1 MSDDQTII
9 IKKIKKS
16 GGGHHGG
23 AWKIAYADFVT
34 AMMAFFLLLWLL
46 NSVTQ
51 DQLQGI
57 ADHFAPISTSKSTS
71 GSGQILGGKV
81 VGEPGAMDVSSSR
94 ASVSVD
100 LPPPKAGSG
109 GEQSSD
115 APPPD
120 APPSDAS
127 KKQEQAQFDKAA
139 SELRQAIE
147 SVPSLRRLAKSLL
160 IDNTPEGLRIQIVDQ
175 KGLAMF
181 PSGSAKMY
189 LHTRKVLELVAKV
202 INTMPQ
208 KISISGHTD
217 SVKFHT
223 DNGYSNWELSA
234 DRANAARRELEK
246 LGVPFERVAKV
257 VGKAATEPLMPD
269 DPKNARNR
277 RLSIILLRGTGK
289 KKAVPDGGGGG
300 QDSQQQSVP
309 ELPPLPKEQ
318 PFKPDTSA
326 QPASPVESGQ
336 PVPSMPVENNAP
348 KH

>member
-1 MSDDQTII
+1 MADNQTII

-81 VGEPGAMDVSSSR
+81 MGEQGAMDVSSSR

-115 APPPD
+115 APPSD
-120 APPSDAS
+120 APSDAS
-127 KKQEQAQFDKAA
+127 KQQEQAQFDKAA
-139 SELRQAIE
+139 EELRQAVE
-147 SVPSLRRLAKSLL
+147 SIPSLRRLAKSLL

-181 PSGSAKMY
+181 PSGSSKMY
-189 LHTRKVLELVAKV
+189 LYTRKVLGLIAKV

-208 KISISGHTD
+208 KISIAGHTD

-223 DNGYSNWELSA
+223 NSGYSNWELSA
-234 DRANAARRELEK
+234 DRANASRRELEK
-246 LGVPFERVAKV
+246 LGVPFGRVAKV
-257 VGKAATEPLMPD
+257 VGKADTEPLLPD

-277 RLSIILLRGTGK
+277 RISIILLRGTGH
-289 KKAVPDGGGGG
+289 KKAAPDGGGGQG
-300 QDSQQQSVP
+300 AAKKSPAP
-309 ELPPLPKEQ
+309 ELSPLPPLPKVQ
-318 PFKPDTSA
+318 PVIPEPAPSGSSESA
-326 QPASPVESGQ
+326 QPA
-336 PVPSMPVENNAP
+336 PSTPAE
-348 KH
+348 